1 MSRHSMFRF
10 ANRTFSTTALTVNQ
24 SLMALAVAGALLTP
38 FAANAATVRGQLL
51 DANQKPVANARIRVP
66 ALNQTVQTDRDGRFE
81 LQGISAG
88 NVLLDIEAGRH
99 GHLNREIAVGE
110 TDQNLTVQLD
120 DDVEHVVV
128 NASALEHRTLEMAT
142 PAQVLAGDDLLKA
155 RGATLGETL
164 DNQPGVSAS
173 SFGAGSSRPVIRGLG
188 GARVQMLQDGVGT
201 LDASTVSADHNVA
214 AEPLTTEQI
223 EVLRGPATLLY
234 GSGAIG
240 GVVNVIDR
248 RIPETRKDGIEGA
261 VELRG
266 QTANNERSV
275 AAALDGGSGDLAFHL
290 NAFTRET
297 DDIEI
302 PGDAERFPDAE
313 EGEHAGEEL
322 AHGTLENSSI
332 EGDGGSI
339 GASWIGERGFI
350 GIALSA
356 YNSNYGVPG
365 HHAHHEEVPPVVV
378 EEEPP
383 VRIDLEQR
391 RTDLKAR
398 LDEPLSGF
406 EALKLRIGRNDYE
419 HVELEGEEVGT
430 SFENAATDTR
440 LELVHKPLAGMRG
453 VIGVQVTDRDFTA
466 IGEEAFVPPSTT
478 ESNALF
484 LVEERELGKL
494 HLEGGIRY
502 EQQKVSPESAQ
513 PRYDDS
519 AFSWS
524 VGGVYDL
531 GANWSTALSY
541 AHAERMPSAEELY
554 SDGPH
559 VATQSYEIGDVNLGI
574 ETANNIDLSLR
585 YHGDSAN
592 LNLSLYRNAVSDF
605 IYASATG
612 AELDELPVFQYFQAD
627 ATLQGIELAADW
639 TFFSAEAGDWI
650 LRGFYDQTTG
660 ELDDG
665 GDLPRIPPERLG
677 LGLDFDSGDLRTSL
691 DVIEV
696 AEQDDVTA
704 FETETDGYTLV
715 NAGLIYRVYVGDHT
729 ADLFLRGSNLLD
741 EDVRLHTS
749 FLKDIAPQMGRSW
762 QAGVRFSF

>member
-1 MSRHSMFRF
+1 MSRF
-10 ANRTFSTTALTVNQ
+10 ATTTFSVKK
-24 SLMALAVAGALLTP
+24 SLLALAVAGALLTP

-51 DANQKPVANARIRVP
+51 DATQKPVANARIRVP
-66 ALNQTVQTDRDGRFE
+66 ALNQTVQTDSDGRFE
-81 LQGISAG
+81 LQDVKAG
-88 NVLLDIEAGRH
+88 TLLLDIEAGRH

-110 TDQNLTVQLD
+110 MDQSLTVQLD

-214 AEPLTTEQI
+214 ADPLTTEQI

-248 RIPETRKDGIEGA
+248 RIPETQKDGIEGA
-261 VELRG
+261 IELRT
-266 QTANNERSV
+266 QTGNDERSV
-275 AAALDGGSGDLAFHL
+275 AAALDGGSGSFAFHL
-290 NAFTRET
+290 NAFKRDT
-297 DDIEI
+297 DNIEI
-302 PGDAERFPDAE
+302 PGEAERFPEEE
-313 EGEHAGEEL
+313 EGEHAGEAL
-322 AHGTLENSSI
+322 AHGQLENSSI
-332 EGDGGSI
+332 EGDGGSV
-339 GASWIGERGFI
+339 GASYLGERGFI
-350 GIALSA
+350 GIAISA
-356 YNSNYGVPG
+356 YNSNYGIPG
-365 HHAHHEEVPPVVV
+365 HHAHHEEGEVPPV
-378 EEEPP
+378 EEEEEAP

-398 LDEPLSGF
+398 LDEPLPGF
-406 EALKLRIGRNDYE
+406 DALKLRIGRNDYE
-419 HVELEGEEVGT
+419 HVELEGDAVGT
-430 SFENAATDTR
+430 TFENKATDTR

-453 VIGVQVTDRDFTA
+453 VIGVQITDRDFTA

-478 ESNALF
+478 ESQALF

-502 EQQKVSPESAQ
+502 EQQDVKPESAQ
-513 PRYDDS
+513 PHYDDS

-531 GANWSTALSY
+531 GSNWSTALSY
-541 AHAERMPSAEELY
+541 AHAERMPSVEELY

-559 VATQSYEIGDVNLGI
+559 IATQSYEIGDVNLGT
-574 ETANNIDLSLR
+574 ETASNIDLSLR
-585 YHGDSAN
+585 YHGDHAS
-592 LNLSLYRNAVSDF
+592 LNLTVYRNAISDF
-605 IYASATG
+605 IFAAATG

-639 TFFSAEAGDWI
+639 TFFQSDAGDWI
-650 LRGFYDQTTG
+650 LRGFYDQTDG

-665 GDLPRIPPERLG
+665 GDLPRIPPQRLG

-691 DVIEV
+691 DVIEI
-696 AEQDDVTA
+696 AEQDKVTA

-715 NAGLIYRVYVGDHT
+715 NAGLIYRVYLGDSS

-741 EDVRLHTS
+741 EEVRLHTS

>member
-1 MSRHSMFRF
+1 MSRFLR
-10 ANRTFSTTALTVNQ
+10 NRHFTLQPAVL
-24 SLMALAVAGALLTP
+24 ALAIAASGASL
-38 FAANAATVRGQLL
+38 AANAATLSGQLL

-66 ALNQTVQTDRDGRFE
+66 ALNQTVQTDEDGRFA
-81 LQGISAG
+81 LQ
-88 NVLLDIEAGRH
+88 NVASGPLLLDIEAGRH
-99 GHLNREIAVGE
+99 GHVNREI
-110 TDQNLTVQLD
+110 TVNESDLDVTLQLD
-120 DDVEHVVV
+120 NDVEHVVI

-164 DNQPGVSAS
+164 DHQPGVSAS
-173 SFGAGSSRPVIRGLG
+173 SFGAGSSRPIIRGLG

-214 AEPLTTEQI
+214 ADPLTTEQI

-248 RIPETRKDGIEGA
+248 RIPETQKDGVEGA

-266 QTANNERSV
+266 QTGNDERSV
-275 AAALDGGSGDLAFHL
+275 AASLDGGSGAFAFHV
-290 NAFTRET
+290 NAFHRKTG
-297 DDIEI
+297 DMEI
-302 PGDAERFPDAE
+302 PGDAERFPDADA
-313 EGEHAGEEL
+313 GAHAGETL
-322 AHGTLENSSI
+322 AHGVLENSNI
-332 EGDGGSI
+332 DGQGGSV
-339 GASWIGERGFI
+339 GGSYIGERGFI
-350 GIALSA
+350 GVAVSD
-356 YNSNYGVPG
+356 YDSNYGIPG
-365 HHAHHEEVPPVVV
+365 HHHDDGSLPPV
-378 EEEPP
+378 EDEAP
-383 VRIDLEQR
+383 VRIDLHQQR
-391 RTDLKAR
+391 VDVKAR
-398 LDEPLSGF
+398 LDNPLPGF
-406 EALKLRIGRNDYE
+406 ETAKLRIGRNDYE
-419 HVELEGEEVGT
+419 HVELEGAEVGT
-430 SFENAATDTR
+430 RFENQAMDSR
-440 LELVHKPLAGMRG
+440 LELVHAPLGGMRG
-453 VIGVQVTDRDFTA
+453 VIGVQITDRDFTA
-466 IGEEAFVPPSTT
+466 IGAEAFVPPSVTQ
-478 ESNALF
+478 SQALF
-484 LVEERELGKL
+484 LVEERELGTL

-502 EQQKVSPESAQ
+502 EQQEVTPESAQ
-513 PRYDDS
+513 PRYEDS

-524 VGGVYDL
+524 VGGVYEL

-559 VATQSYEIGDVNLGI
+559 VATQSYEIGDVNLGT
-574 ETANNIDLSLR
+574 ETASNIDLSLR
-585 YHGDSAN
+585 YHSDHAN

-605 IYASATG
+605 IYAAATG
-612 AELDELPVFQYFQAD
+612 AELDALPVFQYFQAD

-639 TFFSAEAGDWI
+639 TVFSSDAGDWI

-665 GDLPRIPPERLG
+665 GDLPRIPPKRLG
-677 LGLDFDSGDLRTSL
+677 LGLDFDSGELRTSL

-715 NAGLIYRVYVGDHT
+715 NAGLIYRVHVGSHT

>member
-1 MSRHSMFRF
+1 MHRSFASFSFSRRLPLQSGLTHS
-10 ANRTFSTTALTVNQ
+10 L
-24 SLMALAVAGALLTP
+24 LALAVTAALLP
-38 FAANAATVRGQLL
+38 FDADAANLRGQLL
-51 DANQKPVANARIRVP
+51 DADQKPIANARIRVP
-66 ALNQTVQTDRDGRFE
+66 ALNQTVQTDADGRFD
-81 LQGISAG
+81 LQ
-88 NVLLDIEAGRH
+88 NVASGRLLLDIEAGRH
-99 GHLNREIAVGE
+99 GHSNREISV
-110 TDQNLTVQLD
+110 TDSDLEFVLQLD

-142 PAQVLAGDDLLKA
+142 PAQVLAGDALLKA

-248 RIPETRKDGIEGA
+248 RIPETRKDGVEGA

-275 AAALDGGSGDLAFHL
+275 AAALDGGSGDFAFHL

-339 GASWIGERGFI
+339 GGSWIGERGFI
-350 GIALSA
+350 GIALST

-365 HHAHHEEVPPVVV
+365 HHAHHEEVPPVEVA
-378 EEEPP
+378 EEPP

-398 LDEPLSGF
+398 LDDPLPGF
-406 EALKLRIGRNDYE
+406 ETLKLRIGRNDYE
-419 HVELEGEEVGT
+419 HVELEGDEVGT
-430 SFENAATDTR
+430 TFENAATDTR

-502 EQQKVSPESAQ
+502 EQQNVSPESAQ

-524 VGGVYDL
+524 VGGVYEL
-531 GANWSTALSY
+531 GTNWSTALSY

-559 VATQSYEIGDVNLGI
+559 VATQSYEIGNVNLGT

-605 IYASATG
+605 IYAAATG

-639 TFFSAEAGDWI
+639 TFFSTEVGDWI

-696 AEQDDVTA
+696 AEQNNVTA

-715 NAGLIYRVYVGDHT
+715 NAGLIYRVYFGDSN

-762 QAGVRFSF
+762 QAGVRFNF